1 MENFSNFKNPITFR
15 FLLSG
20 LFIALI
26 LICNRRLHKLF
37 SSNKRQQEPTRRT
50 GQQNEMYDE
59 FEETNYQNRRMNK
72 VSRVFLMFENKKW
85 EWKFLNEPDLML
97 KYSVLM
103 SCVVLITIFG
113 IQVLNRS

>member
-1 MENFSNFKNPITFR
+1 MHF
-15 FLLSG
+15 
-20 LFIALI
+20 
-26 LICNRRLHKLF
+26 NRRLHKLF
-37 SSNKRQQEPTRRT
+37 ASRKRQQEPARRT

-59 FEETNYQNRRMNK
+59 FEESNYQNRRMNK
-72 VSRVFLMFENKKW
+72 VSKVFLTFENRKW

-113 IQVLNRS
+113 IQVLNRA

>member
-1 MENFSNFKNPITFR
+1 MSD
-15 FLLSG
+15 

-26 LICNRRLHKLF
+26 LVFNRRLHKLF
-37 SSNKRQQEPTRRT
+37 ASRKRQQEPVRRT

-59 FEETNYQNRRMNK
+59 FEESNYQNRRMNK
-72 VSRVFLMFENKKW
+72 VSKVFLMFENKKW

-113 IQVLNRS
+113 IQVLNRA